1 MPETAPFGAPDR
13 APGGGR
19 EITYAEAIREALR
32 EEMLR
37 DERVFLFGEDIGRY
51 GGAFG
56 VSFGLLDEFGP
67 ERIRETPIS
76 EAAIVGAA
84 AGAAL
89 AGMRPVAEMMFMD
102 FILLG
107 MEQLVNQAAKARYM
121 FGGKATVPM
130 VIRMPGGS
138 GSGAAAQHS
147 QSLESILIHIPG
159 IKVVNPSTPYDAKGL
174 LLSAIR
180 DPNPVCFVE
189 HKLLY
194 KSRGPVPEGEYT
206 IPIGLADI
214 KREGR
219 DITVVAGNIMVPRAM
234 AAAERL
240 AQEGIEAEIVDP
252 RTLRPL
258 DVDTIAASVQKTGRL
273 LVVHEACQTGGWAG
287 EVIASVSSTRAFD
300 YLDAPMRRL
309 AGADVP
315 IPYSRILERAAVPQ
329 EEDIER
335 EIRAIVRNQY

>member
-1 MPETAPFGAPDR
+1 MPEM
-13 APGGGR
+13 
-19 EITYAEAIREALR
+19 TYKDAIRAALW
-32 EEMLR
+32 EEMER

-56 VSFGLLDEFGP
+56 VTFGMLDEFGP
-67 ERIRETPIS
+67 ERVRETPIS
-76 EAAIVGAA
+76 EAAIIGAA

-89 AGMRPVAEMMFMD
+89 VGMRPVAEMMFMD

-107 MEQLVNQAAKARYM
+107 MEQLVNQAAKARFM

-130 VIRMPGGS
+130 VVRMPGGS
-138 GSGAAAQHS
+138 GTGAAAQHS
-147 QSLESILIHIPG
+147 QALESLLIHIPG

-174 LLSAIR
+174 LTSAIR
-180 DPNPVCFVE
+180 DLNPVCFVE

-194 KSRGPVPEGEYT
+194 KASGEVPDGEYT
-206 IPIGLADI
+206 IPIGVADV

-219 DITVVAGNIMVPRAM
+219 DITVVAGNIMVPRAL
-234 AAAERL
+234 AAADRL
-240 AQEGIEAEIVDP
+240 AEAGIEVEVVDP
-252 RTLRPL
+252 RTLKPL
-258 DVDTIAASVQKTGRL
+258 DVDTIAGSVRKTGRL

-287 EVIASVSSTRAFD
+287 EVIAAVSGTAAFD

-309 AGADVP
+309 AGVDVP
-315 IPYSRILERAAVPQ
+315 IPYNRELERAAVPQ

-335 EIRAIVRNQY
+335 EIRALVRGEY

>member
-1 MPETAPFGAPDR
+1 
-13 APGGGR
+13 
-19 EITYAEAIREALR
+19 
-32 EEMLR
+32 MLR

-56 VSFGLLDEFGP
+56 VTFGMLDEFGP
-67 ERIRETPIS
+67 ERVRETPIS

-84 AGAAL
+84 TGAAM
-89 AGMRPVAEMMFMD
+89 AGMRPVAELMFMD
-102 FILLG
+102 FILLT
-107 MEQLVNQAAKARYM
+107 MEQLANQAAKARYM

-147 QSLESILIHIPG
+147 QSLESLLCHIPG
-159 IKVVNPSTPYDAKGL
+159 LIVVNPSTPYDAKGL

-194 KSRGPVPEGEYT
+194 KTKGDVPNGEYT
-206 IPIGLADI
+206 IPLGKAEI
-214 KREGR
+214 KRQGT
-219 DITVVAGNIMVPRAM
+219 DISVVAANIMLPRTM
-234 AAAERL
+234 NVAARL
-240 AQEGIEAEIVDP
+240 AKDGIDVEVIDP

-258 DVDTIAASVQKTGRL
+258 DTEVIVKSVMKTGRL
-273 LVVHEACQTGGWAG
+273 LVIHEACQTGGWGG
-287 EVIASVSSTRAFD
+287 EVIASVVSSRAFD
-300 YLDAPMRRL
+300 YLDAPARRL

-315 IPYSRILERAAVPQ
+315 IPYNRELEKAAVPQ
-329 EEDIER
+329 ETDIER
-335 EIRAIVRNQY
+335 EIRAIVGNRY

>member
-1 MPETAPFGAPDR
+1 MPEM
-13 APGGGR
+13 
-19 EITYAEAIREALR
+19 TYAEAIRSALR
-32 EEMLR
+32 EEMHR

-56 VSFGLLDEFGP
+56 VTFGLLDEFGP
-67 ERIRETPIS
+67 ERVKETPIS

-84 AGAAL
+84 TGAAL
-89 AGMRPVAEMMFMD
+89 VGMRPVAELMFMD
-102 FILLG
+102 FILLT
-107 MEQLVNQAAKARYM
+107 MEQLVNQAAKVRFM
-121 FGGKATVPM
+121 FGGKAKVPM

-138 GSGAAAQHS
+138 GTGAAAQHS
-147 QSLESILIHIPG
+147 QSLESLLIHIPG
-159 IKVVNPSTPYDAKGL
+159 IYVVNPSSPYDAKGL
-174 LLSAIR
+174 LLSSIR

-194 KSRGPVPEGEYT
+194 KSKGDVPEEEYT
-206 IPIGLADI
+206 IPIGLADV
-214 KREGR
+214 KRKGS
-219 DITVVAGNIMVPRAM
+219 DITVVAGNIMVPRTLSV
-234 AAAERL
+234 AEKL
-240 AQEGIEAEIVDP
+240 AEEGIDVEVIDP

-258 DVDTIAASVQKTGRL
+258 DVDTIANSVAKTGKL

-287 EVIASVSSTRAFD
+287 EVIASISSSPAFD

-315 IPYSRILERAAVPQ
+315 IPYNRNLENAAVPQ

-335 EIRAIVRNQY
+335 EIRAIVAYEY

>member
-1 MPETAPFGAPDR
+1 MPEM
-13 APGGGR
+13 
-19 EITYAEAIREALR
+19 TYAEAIRSALR
-32 EEMLR
+32 EEMIR

-56 VSFGLLDEFGP
+56 VTFGLLDEFG
-67 ERIRETPIS
+67 EIRVKETPIS
-76 EAAIVGAA
+76 EACIVGAA
-84 AGAAL
+84 AGAAIV
-89 AGMRPVAEMMFMD
+89 GMRPVAEMMFMD

-107 MEQLVNQAAKARYM
+107 MEQLVNQAAHTRFM

-138 GSGAAAQHS
+138 GTGAAAQHS
-147 QSLESILIHIPG
+147 QSLESLLIHIPG

-174 LLSAIR
+174 LISSIR
-180 DPNPVCFVE
+180 DLNPVCFVE

-194 KSRGPVPEGEYT
+194 KIKGEVPDGEYS
-206 IPIGLADI
+206 IPLGVADI

-219 DITVVAGNIMVPRAM
+219 DITVVAGNIMVPRTLAV
-234 AAAERL
+234 AEKL
-240 AQEGIEAEIVDP
+240 AQDGIEVEVVDP

-258 DVDTIAASVQKTGRL
+258 DVDTIANSVQKTGKL
-273 LVVHEACQTGGWAG
+273 LVVHEACKTGGWAG
-287 EVIASVSSTRAFD
+287 EVIASVSSSHAFN

-309 AGADVP
+309 AGKDVP
-315 IPYSRILERAAVPQ
+315 IPYNRNLENAAVPQ

-335 EIRAIVRNQY
+335 EIKAIVSYQY